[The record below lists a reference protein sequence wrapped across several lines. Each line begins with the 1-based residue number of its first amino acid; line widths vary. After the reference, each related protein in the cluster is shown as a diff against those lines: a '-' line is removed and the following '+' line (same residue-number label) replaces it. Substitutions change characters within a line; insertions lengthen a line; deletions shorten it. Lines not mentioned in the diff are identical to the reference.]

1 MCRFRLIMAS
11 KIVVMW
17 VDNFSKCYAVA
28 LQGIASG
35 AFRDCNWTGQAIK
48 VYQGDDVSVDI
59 GGVPAMPD
67 HIFDTATTL
76 AVQQTMG
83 SLCKTGW
90 MYLPKSTVQRF
101 KVNTIPVKP
110 VVDPL
115 SFPELHSILR
125 ESRDGLRN
133 FHPIAIM
140 PQNIGSNRGLMLI
153 LKHISDST
161 PNTSSYQF
169 LCADCNIFMRIMKVT
184 SDHIHSHLFIVHVL
198 TRSHCERLF
207 SCRTQAS

>member
-48 VYQGDDVSVDI
+48 VYQGDAVSIDL

-67 HIFDTATTL
+67 SIFDTGTAM
-76 AVQQTMG
+76 AVQQTIG
-83 SLCKTGW
+83 NLCQEGWLFLPRSLVT
-90 MYLPKSTVQRF
+90 RF

-115 SFPELHSILR
+115 SHPELHSILN

-133 FHPIAIM
+133 FHPMSIM
-140 PQNIGSNRGLMLI
+140 PQNIGSNRGLMMI
-153 LKHISDST
+153 LKHISDSR